1 MKTVL
6 NPLEKAIYERLIG
19 DASLMGVIT
28 AVYDDTPMDATFP
41 YALIGHVTSIPYDSK
56 TFDGEEV
63 TATMH
68 AWSDKEGF
76 KQVNSILDYMLQAL
90 TDATLSIPGF
100 YVAFSRLESMQT
112 FDEAG
117 GDLKHGVLILR
128 YKISQ

>member
-6 NPLEKAIYERLIG
+6 DDLQTAIYERLTG
-19 DASLMGVIT
+19 DTPLMGVIT
-28 AVYDDTPMDATFP
+28 AVHDDAPMDAVFP
-41 YALIGHVTSIPYDSK
+41 YVLIGHVTSIPYDAK

-76 KQVNSILDYMLQAL
+76 KQVKNILNLMLQAL
-90 TDATLSIPGF
+90 TNTPLSIAGF
-100 YVAFSRLESMQT
+100 NVSFSRLETIET
-112 FDEAG
+112 FDEAD

-128 YKISQ
+128 FKISQ